1 MDINE
6 DFETLV
12 ADIAIDVVN
21 EFVEQGLLKDRYN
34 YQFQTDAIKDAIKDA
49 LHRYQA
55 NFKY

>member
-21 EFVEQGLLKDRYN
+21 EFVEQGLLKDQFN
-34 YQFQTDAIKDAIKDA
+34 YQFQDAIRDT
-49 LHRYQA
+49 LHSYQA